1 MSSSADQ
8 TAYLLRAAQNGD
20 DSALWRL
27 TEQMRPYLKA
37 VVGRSVGQGYR
48 GKFDDSDVVQQSLA
62 RAVSRFGEFEGKTV
76 EQWQAWLVAITS
88 NEAKN
93 SLRYWRQQRRDAQR
107 ELPQSP
113 SAVGLPLADVQA
125 TPSQILMRRERAAR
139 LLALIET
146 LEKSDQQLITWRHF
160 DNLSHREIAERLGLQ
175 EATVR
180 QRWRSVLQKL
190 NRRWEQSE

>member
-1 MSSSADQ
+1 MSSSPDESAH
-8 TAYLLRAAQNGD
+8 LLRAAQNGD

-37 VVGRSVGQGYR
+37 VVGRSVGQGFR

-93 SLRYWRQQRRDAQR
+93 SLRYWRQQRRDAGR
-107 ELPQSP
+107 EIPQSP
-113 SAVGLPLADVQA
+113 SAVGVTSDNAES
-125 TPSQILMRRERAAR
+125 TPSRDPDAAGTCGTPAR
-139 LLALIET
+139 L
-146 LEKSDQQLITWRHF
+146 D
-160 DNLSHREIAERLGLQ
+160 
-175 EATVR
+175 
-180 QRWRSVLQKL
+180 
-190 NRRWEQSE
+190 